1 MNGLLGSHAYSI
13 LRVKECKGKRFVVIR
28 NPWGASE
35 WTGAWGDGSKEWVGE
50 WLDVLKELDHVFG
63 DDGEFVMECRF
74 FEPFFFLEFWFPLL
88 TLLLFLLD
96 SDFLD
101 TFELIERTTIFD
113 SSWVMSS
120 HWLRVPPQ
128 RPNCPWS
135 FGDLSCDYVL
145 VYSLP

>member
-74 FEPFFFLEFWFPLL
+74 FEPFFFRILVPLAHPVVISSRFR
-88 TLLLFLLD
+88 LLGH
-96 SDFLD
+96 
-101 TFELIERTTIFD
+101 
-113 SSWVMSS
+113 V
-120 HWLRVPPQ
+120 
-128 RPNCPWS
+128 
-135 FGDLSCDYVL
+135 
-145 VYSLP
+145 